1 MNRFLFFKWKKEWFI
16 NILIILEIT
25 LWILMIGQLISL
37 LTFDKNYIDKFK
49 KSFPVN
55 SGISVF
61 KFDNPINN
69 NVFLKLRKDYKDKY
83 IVSKKIQVSK
93 DDILIKEG
101 LERDFIKNGLERYE
115 DSYNLLNVNYN
126 YIKFLMDNLDG
137 KVTEDIWKGNE
148 KITPVIL
155 GKNFKKL
162 YSIGDI
168 IEGKNNKKYNVIG
181 ILNKD
186 LIFSN
191 SSQDPIANSE
201 SLNDTIISPGESIY
215 ADELYS
221 LIISGDSLDESREI
235 YNELYKIDQEIKGN
249 QVNDRLVE
257 TLEMINS
264 RKLINIGQSISATAL
279 AVFIIALTI
288 KYKIDENK
296 EKIGII
302 MTYGGSSKYIAKV
315 FFKEIFILVFIS
327 TIISIPITFKLTKL
341 SFFFFYNANQ
351 KLTISLSLIIT
362 LAIILIVIA
371 LELMKIR
378 KLTLKD
384 LIGGVRE

>member
-221 LIISGDSLDESREI
+221 LIISGDSL
-235 YNELYKIDQEIKGN
+235 
-249 QVNDRLVE
+249 
-257 TLEMINS
+257 
-264 RKLINIGQSISATAL
+264 KLKQLLHSLQGLPSILCSQFIAL
-279 AVFIIALTI
+279 A
-288 KYKIDENK
+288 KIL
-296 EKIGII
+296 
-302 MTYGGSSKYIAKV
+302 AV
-315 FFKEIFILVFIS
+315 LVF
-327 TIISIPITFKLTKL
+327 PVPL
-341 SFFFFYNANQ
+341 
-351 KLTISLSLIIT
+351 
-362 LAIILIVIA
+362 
-371 LELMKIR
+371 
-378 KLTLKD
+378 
-384 LIGGVRE
+384 GP